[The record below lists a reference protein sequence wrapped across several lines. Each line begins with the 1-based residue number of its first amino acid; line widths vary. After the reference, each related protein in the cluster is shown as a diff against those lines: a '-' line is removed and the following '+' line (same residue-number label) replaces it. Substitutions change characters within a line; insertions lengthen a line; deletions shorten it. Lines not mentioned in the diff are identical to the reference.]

1 MKLILIH
8 TFKSIVLLSSLLTF
22 VSGCGQSEPPQPE
35 SSHTQTPPALPQ
47 ELLVNQIPPG
57 AQPIGKIKTTAS
69 EGDEVVMRVVIGGR
83 KKPIVKDR
91 AVMMVVDTS
100 VYNHCLKEGDGC
112 PTKWDYCCASAE
124 DLQRHSA
131 TVMITDDSGQP
142 LKIDLENS
150 TDLKPLTTMVVQGK
164 VGPRP
169 DPLAL
174 VVSASNI
181 FVEN

>member
-8 TFKSIVLLSSLLTF
+8 TFKSIVLLSLVSAF
-22 VSGCGQSEPPQPE
+22 ISGCGQPEPPQPE
-35 SSHTQTPPALPQ
+35 SSQTQRPPALPQ
-47 ELLVNQIPPG
+47 GLLVNQMPPG
-57 AQPIGKIKTTAS
+57 ASPIGKIKITAS

-83 KKPIVKDR
+83 KKPIVNDR

-100 VYNHCLKEGDGC
+100 VYNHCLQEGDGC
-112 PTKWDYCCASAE
+112 PTKWDYCCAAAE

-131 TVMITDDSGQP
+131 TVMITDGTGQP

-174 VVSASNI
+174 VVRATNI
-181 FVEN
+181 YVEN